1 MYKTIVNFCML
12 LILVLIVLITTDY
25 VIEQDMNIHCVIIY
39 GQLTV
44 VFGYLW
50 GKLASFLMNIE

>member
-1 MYKTIVNFCML
+1 ML

-25 VIEQDMNIHCVIIY
+25 VIEQDMNIHYVIIY

>member
-25 VIEQDMNIHCVIIY
+25 VIEQDMNIHYVIIY